1 MTGGQTI
8 AWVLGQGFLIAW
20 VSAAV
25 AAVAGT
31 ALSWVLANVIQ
42 YRSFGWSIP
51 THPQAWFWLE
61 AMGLATAAALVA
73 AAYPIV
79 RLRRWGLASSL
90 RQE

>member
-1 MTGGQTI
+1 
-8 AWVLGQGFLIAW
+8 
-20 VSAAV
+20 
-25 AAVAGT
+25 
-31 ALSWVLANVIQ
+31 VLASVIQ

-51 THPQAWFWLE
+51 THPLPRFWME

-79 RLRRWGLASSL
+79 RLRRWGLANSL